1 MSNEIETQIDD
12 ELLRDKVLNFYKKFK
27 IIIISISILLI
38 ISPILFQVN
47 NYYKNSKDADLTAKY
62 LKAEMLL
69 QSGDSP
75 RSLEILNSLKSS
87 NNDAIKSLSI
97 STLVKYY
104 LDKDDKPKALKTI
117 KDANNDFNS
126 KIFKELNN
134 IQEALLSFDTINE
147 SDLIKLL
154 KTENNEFQN
163 IKNKILYDF
172 YIKNNQLKKAEEV
185 K

>member
-12 ELLRDKVLNFYKKFK
+12 ELLKDKILNFYKKFK
-27 IIIISISILLI
+27 IIIISISTLLI

-69 QSGDSP
+69 QSGDAP

-104 LDKDDKPKALKTI
+104 LDKDDKPKALRII

-134 IQEALLSFDTINE
+134 IQEAL
-147 SDLIKLL
+147 
-154 KTENNEFQN
+154 Q
-163 IKNKILYDF
+163 
-172 YIKNNQLKKAEEV
+172 
-185 K
+185 

>member
-12 ELLRDKVLNFYKKFK
+12 ELFKDKILNFYKKFK
-27 IIIISISILLI
+27 IVIISISILLI
-38 ISPILFQVN
+38 ISPILFQVK

-62 LKAEMLL
+62 LEAEMLL
-69 QSGDSP
+69 QSGNAP

-87 NNDAIKSLSI
+87 NNDAIKYLSI

-117 KDANNDFNS
+117 NDVNDDFNS
-126 KIFKELNN
+126 KIFKELNSVY
-134 IQEALLSFDTINE
+134 EALLSFDTISE

-154 KTENNEFQN
+154 KTENNELQN

-172 YIKNNQLKKAEEV
+172 YIKNNQLKKAEKV